1 MKILQICNKVP
12 FPPNEGGSIA
22 MNLLTDGLLNAD
34 CEVKVLAINTK
45 KHFVDIQTLP
55 AQYRKKTNIEA
66 VFIDRSLKAINAFL
80 NLFTSKSYHI
90 ERFISNDFKKKLI
103 EILNNDC
110 YDIIQLETLYVCPY
124 IETIRNNSN
133 AKIIYRAHNIEH
145 LIWERTYKNIRN
157 IVKRAY
163 LKILTKRLKRFEITV
178 LNKIDGIAAITQ
190 CDAELLAELGCNK
203 PIVNIPVGFYLN
215 SLPEKNSNYEFPSL
229 FHIGSMNW
237 IPNIEGIKWFINKVW
252 MKFNEQHP
260 HIKFY
265 IAGRH
270 MPDCFK
276 NLEDINIV
284 NLGEVDNAYLFMQS
298 KAIMI
303 VPLLSGSGMRVKII
317 EGMANGK
324 TIITT
329 SIGAEGI
336 NYENNKNILIADTPA
351 QFIEAIK
358 YCIANKNNID
368 TIGNNAKLLIENEYD
383 NAKIVLNLIDFY
395 KKVC

>member
-1 MKILQICNKVP
+1 
-12 FPPNEGGSIA
+12 
-22 MNLLTDGLLNAD
+22 
-34 CEVKVLAINTK
+34 
-45 KHFVDIQTLP
+45 
-55 AQYRKKTNIEA
+55 
-66 VFIDRSLKAINAFL
+66 
-80 NLFTSKSYHI
+80 
-90 ERFISNDFKKKLI
+90 
-103 EILNNDC
+103 
-110 YDIIQLETLYVCPY
+110 
-124 IETIRNNSN
+124 
-133 AKIIYRAHNIEH
+133 
-145 LIWERTYKNIRN
+145 
-157 IVKRAY
+157 
-163 LKILTKRLKRFEITV
+163 
-178 LNKIDGIAAITQ
+178 
-190 CDAELLAELGCNK
+190 
-203 PIVNIPVGFYLN
+203 
-215 SLPEKNSNYEFPSL
+215 
-229 FHIGSMNW
+229 
-237 IPNIEGIKWFINKVW
+237 
-252 MKFNEQHP
+252 
-260 HIKFY
+260 
-265 IAGRH
+265 